1 MGKKIKKQLD
11 HIETVLNSQT
21 QMLTELVSLLKNNNV
36 QLSDFHK
43 NQDASIPFDGAEFKR
58 GKTITATARQKPT
71 MNELNERLDRLI

>member
-21 QMLTELVSLLKNNNV
+21 QILTELVSLLKNNNV
-36 QLSDFHK
+36 QLSDFHQ

-58 GKTITATARQKPT
+58 SKTITATARRKPT
-71 MNELNERLDRLI
+71 MNELKERLDRLI